1 MVWVSTDHRVD
12 GFIYAVEKQ
21 VIFAGFAP
29 LYIDQRGTYQRDDP

>member
-1 MVWVSTDHRVD
+1 MALVSTGHCVD